1 MSETKHTPWLYR
13 PNEWDDWGVVRA
25 ADGTFVAQA
34 CTFNRMTQVELAQ
47 HRTNQTDPAEADAR
61 LIAAA
66 PDMLEALTALLARFD
81 DNPELS
87 ELIGLVEIEHA
98 RAVIAKA
105 EGRS

>member
-1 MSETKHTPWLYR
+1 MSETKHTQGPWRINKYGSIGAGER
-13 PNEWDDWGVVRA
+13 GTEPIVAIVEPFYSVDRRHGDHA
-25 ADGTFVAQA
+25 A
-34 CTFNRMTQVELAQ
+34 N
-47 HRTNQTDPAEADAR
+47 AR

-87 ELIGLVEIEHA
+87 ELIGRVEIERA
-98 RAVIAKA
+98 RAAIAKA